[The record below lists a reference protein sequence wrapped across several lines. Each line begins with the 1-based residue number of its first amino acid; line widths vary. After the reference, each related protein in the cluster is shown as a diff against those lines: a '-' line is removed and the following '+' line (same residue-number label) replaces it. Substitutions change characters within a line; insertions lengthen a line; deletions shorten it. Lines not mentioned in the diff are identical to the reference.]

1 MEILTSMLTNINFEL
16 QVLISGRFFRQV
28 TLMVSFS
35 DIRKKQM
42 AICSSIIYK
51 HNIIPP
57 VKLLFV
63 LGHVTELFL
72 EKSYFIA
79 NGNIM
84 FLLNLLL

>member
-51 HNIIPP
+51 HNIIPL
-57 VKLLFV
+57 VKLFV

-72 EKSYFIA
+72 EKSYFIVY
-79 NGNIM
+79 GNII